1 MAVGTVSGI
10 EPDDNWQ
17 LVASQAMSGLNT
29 YTFSSLSGYKTYWVV
44 GKGLTNGTADI
55 VAVRINGDSS
65 AGSYAS
71 FWAVSGNNGYFL
83 TTQSATTAK
92 AFTLEIK
99 NANKSIPHQVKSTM
113 YSTANPVT
121 NGDAYVDPAP
131 ITSITVSAYS
141 SNNFSGGTVYLYGIA
156 A

>member
-29 YTFSSLSGYKTYWVV
+29 HTFSSLSGYKTYWVV
-44 GKGLTNGTADI
+44 GKALTNSTADI
-55 VAVRINGDSS
+55 IAVRINGDSS

-71 FWAVSGNNGYFL
+71 FWAISGNNGYFL
-83 TTQSATTAK
+83 TTQNAASSK

-99 NANKSIPHQVKSTM
+99 NADKSVPHQVKSTA
-113 YSTANPVT
+113 YASSNPTT
-121 NGDAYVDPAP
+121 NGDAYVDPVP
-131 ITSITVSAYS
+131 VTSITVAAYA